1 MVTKRKTRS
10 GRSRTCSEN
19 ISDDGAK
26 PPVKKYRTRKSVK
39 DDGTTWVDDDTLDT
53 EEKSVTLNI
62 TFNLKSEDEDDDSS
76 SDYEPEEEEDE
87 EFIQY
92 LLNTYIGEKD
102 TRNLPPSPR
111 KKLEKTKKEVIPIKL
126 TKQEEAFYN
135 CQVESKRK
143 ELLELMTRMSNL
155 VLDNGDIPHKFRVLQ
170 LPISDYVKS
179 SVLKKI
185 SILNEPTGEGNEGHK
200 LRSWVDAFMRIP
212 FGKTVPLPVQ
222 ITDGTPKCT
231 EFMVNARKQMD
242 KHIYGMEPAKL
253 QIMQIVAQWIVNP
266 ESVGNVIA
274 LQGPMGV
281 GKCHAKN
288 TPILM
293 YDGSIKLVQNIEVG
307 DVIMG
312 DNSTPRKVLNLGGGT
327 DMMYDI
333 IPIKGEKYTV
343 NSEHILCLKQSGSGT
358 IKSINN
364 ANNIAFKT
372 IRFDNKS
379 KSLKYKTFRS
389 YEQAE
394 TYLKGF
400 NEEENITEIS
410 VKEYLALPEFI
421 KKNWLKGYRKGVD
434 FPSVPVEFDPYIMG
448 LWLGDGPSSKPQITS
463 QDAVVLGYLNTT
475 LHKYGLMLNYVSKY
489 DYYIRAY
496 KKNEN
501 TFLDLLQKYDL
512 LNNKHVPTKYK
523 INDRET
529 RLQLLAGLI
538 DSDGYLG
545 NNCFEISQKSKILA
559 YDILYIARSLGFA
572 AYINHREK
580 YCMYK
585 GEKKSGLYYII
596 CISGNIDEIPVL
608 INRKKPNTRLQSK
621 DVLVHGITV
630 NCVGEGD
637 YYGFT
642 LDGNNR
648 YLMGDFTVTHNTSFA
663 RNAIAEVLQRPF
675 EFFTLGGASD
685 ISNFIG
691 HSYTYEGSLW
701 GRISD
706 SLMHAKTMNPV
717 MYFDELDKISTTP
730 QGEEI
735 VSMLIHMTDRSQNTQ
750 FHDRY
755 FAGVDFDLSQCLFV
769 FSFNDIDKVHPILR
783 DRMTIIHCGG
793 YNEQDKTVIL
803 KDYIWPEI
811 LDMLKFN
818 VEDVKLDD
826 AAIKYMINEFSKEEK
841 GVRTLIRTVESM
853 MTRLNMLRVAKHE
866 SMKDYKF
873 YMDVMFPITITEDVV
888 KKLLSDHE
896 KKETE
901 TWRNLYT

>member
-10 GRSRTCSEN
+10 ARSRTCSEN
-19 ISDDGAK
+19 ISDDGLK

-53 EEKSVTLNI
+53 SDTEEKAVTLNI
-62 TFNLKSEDEDDDSS
+62 TFNIESAEQDEDSS

-92 LLNTYIGEKD
+92 LLTKYVGEKE
-102 TRNLPPSPR
+102 PQKACPSPR
-111 KKLEKTKKEVIPIKL
+111 KKVEKPEKEIIPIKL

-135 CQVESKRK
+135 RQADPKRK
-143 ELLELMTRMSNL
+143 ELMELMTRISNL
-155 VLDNGDIPHKFRVLQ
+155 VLDDGDIPHKFRVLQ

-185 SILNEPTGEGNEGHK
+185 SILNESCGEGNEGHK

-212 FGKTVPLPVQ
+212 FGTTVPLPVQ
-222 ITDGTPKCT
+222 IKDGTPVCT
-231 EFMVNARKQMD
+231 DFMVNARKQMD

-281 GKCHAKN
+281 GK
-288 TPILM
+288 
-293 YDGSIKLVQNIEVG
+293 
-307 DVIMG
+307 
-312 DNSTPRKVLNLGGGT
+312 
-327 DMMYDI
+327 
-333 IPIKGEKYTV
+333 
-343 NSEHILCLKQSGSGT
+343 
-358 IKSINN
+358 
-364 ANNIAFKT
+364 
-372 IRFDNKS
+372 
-379 KSLKYKTFRS
+379 
-389 YEQAE
+389 
-394 TYLKGF
+394 
-400 NEEENITEIS
+400 
-410 VKEYLALPEFI
+410 
-421 KKNWLKGYRKGVD
+421 
-434 FPSVPVEFDPYIMG
+434 
-448 LWLGDGPSSKPQITS
+448 
-463 QDAVVLGYLNTT
+463 
-475 LHKYGLMLNYVSKY
+475 
-489 DYYIRAY
+489 
-496 KKNEN
+496 
-501 TFLDLLQKYDL
+501 
-512 LNNKHVPTKYK
+512 
-523 INDRET
+523 
-529 RLQLLAGLI
+529 
-538 DSDGYLG
+538 
-545 NNCFEISQKSKILA
+545 
-559 YDILYIARSLGFA
+559 
-572 AYINHREK
+572 
-580 YCMYK
+580 
-585 GEKKSGLYYII
+585 
-596 CISGNIDEIPVL
+596 
-608 INRKKPNTRLQSK
+608 
-621 DVLVHGITV
+621 
-630 NCVGEGD
+630 
-637 YYGFT
+637 
-642 LDGNNR
+642 
-648 YLMGDFTVTHNTSFA
+648 TSFA

-685 ISNFIG
+685 IANFIG

-701 GRISD
+701 GRIAD

-783 DRMTIIHCGG
+783 DRMTVIHCGG
-793 YNEQDKTVIL
+793 YNDQDKTVIL

-811 LDMLKFN
+811 LDMLKFD
-818 VEDVKLDD
+818 VDDVKLDD

-873 YMDVMFPITITEDVV
+873 YMDVMFPITVTEEVV

-896 KKETE
+896 KKEPE
-901 TWRNLYT
+901 TWRSLYS